1 MKEIFVQTQ
10 PAYPV
15 LVGHGLLEQAGMLLQ
30 SYLKGQTICIVSD
43 DKVNTLHGDLL
54 EKSLKQAGYRTVRF
68 VFPAG
73 EGSKNGNTYLS
84 LLGFLADYGL
94 SRSDSIV
101 ALGGGVAGDLAGFA
115 AATYLRGIP
124 FAQIPT
130 SLLAMVDS
138 SVGGKT
144 AIDLPQGKNLVGAF
158 YQPKVVLCDVDLLET
173 LPRAAFLDGCA
184 EVIKYGVIGNKSLF
198 DQLVEQG
205 VAFDRE
211 AVIACCVQQKADIVA
226 QDETDNGLRQLLNL
240 GHTVG
245 HAIERCSNL
254 AWSHGRAVA
263 AGMAIV
269 ARAAANA
276 GLCSA
281 EDAAAVE
288 DLLRQFDLPVSCTF
302 SAAQLA
308 EAAHS
313 DKKRRG
319 GSLTL
324 VVPHGVGDTGLH
336 TIPVAELEAF
346 LERGMQP

>member
-1 MKEIFVQTQ
+1 MKEILVRTE

-15 LVGHGLLEQAGMLLQ
+15 VVGRGLLQEAGQRLKP
-30 SYLKGQTICIVSD
+30 YLKGESLCIVSD
-43 DKVNTLHGDLL
+43 DRVNALHGDALAASL
-54 EKSLKQAGYRTVRF
+54 EQAGYRVCRF

-73 EGSKNGNTYLS
+73 EDSKNGHTYLE
-84 LLGFLADYGL
+84 LLGFLAQQGL

-101 ALGGGVAGDLAGFA
+101 ALGGGVTGDLAGFA
-115 AATYLRGIP
+115 AATYLRGVA

-158 YQPKVVLCDVDLLET
+158 YQPKIVLCDMELLDT
-173 LPRAAFLDGCA
+173 LPREAFLDGCA
-184 EVIKYGVIGNKSLF
+184 EVIKYGVIGNKPLF
-198 DQLVEQG
+198 DLLVQQG
-205 VAFDRE
+205 LDFDRE
-211 AVIACCVQQKADIVA
+211 DVIARCVQQKADVVA
-226 QDETDNGLRQLLNL
+226 QDEKDNGLRQLLNL

-245 HAIERCSNL
+245 HAIERCSEL

-269 ARAAANA
+269 ARSAAKA
-276 GLCSA
+276 GICPA
-281 EDAAAVE
+281 EDAAAIQA
-288 DLLRQFDLPVSCTF
+288 LLRQFDLPIQCAFT
-302 SAAQLA
+302 AARLA
-308 EAAHS
+308 EAALS

-324 VVPHGVGDTGLH
+324 ILPYGVGDTRLH
-336 TIPVAELEAF
+336 PIPVAELAAF
-346 LERGMQP
+346 LEGGLQP

>member
-15 LVGHGLLEQAGMLLQ
+15 LVGSGLLQEAGERLK
-30 SYLKGQTICIVSD
+30 SYLQGETLCIVSD
-43 DKVNTLHGDLL
+43 DKVNALHGDWL
-54 EKSLKQAGYRTVRF
+54 EGSLQKVGYRTCRF

-73 EGSKNGNTYLS
+73 EASKNGNTYLA
-84 LLGFLADYGL
+84 LLGFLAEQGL
-94 SRSDSIV
+94 TRSDGIV
-101 ALGGGVAGDLAGFA
+101 ALGGGVVGDLAGFA
-115 AATYLRGIP
+115 AATYLRGID

-144 AIDLPQGKNLVGAF
+144 AIDLPQGKNLAGAF
-158 YQPKVVLCDVDLLET
+158 YQPKLVLCDTALLNT

-184 EVIKYGVIGNKSLF
+184 EVIKYGVIGNKPLF
-198 DQLVEQG
+198 DLLQSQG
-205 VAFDRE
+205 LDFDRE
-211 AVIACCVQQKADIVA
+211 DVIARCIGQKADVVVE
-226 QDETDNGLRQLLNL
+226 DETDHGLRQLLNL

-245 HAIERCSNL
+245 HAIEVCSGL
-254 AWSHGRAVA
+254 AWSHGKAVA

-269 ARAAANA
+269 CR
-276 GLCSA
+276 S
-281 EDAAAVE
+281 AVE
-288 DLLRQFDLPVSCTF
+288 ADLCPAADAQALEALLRQFELPVQCEFT
-302 SAAQLA
+302 AAQLA

-324 VVPHGVGDTGLH
+324 VLPYAIGDTRLYSM
-336 TIPVAELEAF
+336 PVDDLAAF
-346 LERGMQP
+346 LEGGLRP